1 MELFLYWL
9 KKCGK
14 RGLLRKKE
22 ADWFAFF
29 AEEYNEIG
37 EEAWRQLKEILQE
50 AEFSNQNVSQEKYDF
65 FFESI
70 VKAEQLIF
78 CKQGKIRRGYL
89 RALGI

>member
-1 MELFLYWL
+1 MAKEVWE
-9 KKCGK
+9 